1 MPQPEAKLNNN
12 GSIDIPPAMEGCYIK
27 APVIRWDGN
36 GEDTTQQDHIAVE
49 TAVALSFNGISHA
62 VMMATPANLEDFAL
76 GFSLTEGI
84 IDTPDELYN
93 LEVEH
98 HPEGIE
104 VLMSISSQRLAELKQ
119 RRRNL
124 TGRTGCGL
132 CGTESLCEAIKP
144 IKKTSGITEISDKA
158 IQYAVNSLNDF
169 QILQNLCGA
178 VHGAAWCSP
187 EGEIQFI
194 REDVGRHNALDK
206 LIGGLHRSKINTSEG
221 FVLVTSRASYEMVQK
236 TTSQGIGALAAVSAP
251 TSLAIDLAKESGL
264 KLVGFSR
271 PGRHVYYT

>member
-1 MPQPEAKLNNN
+1 MPQPEAALSKKHSDNNPSKL
-12 GSIDIPPAMEGCYIK
+12 EGCYHETS
-27 APVIRWDGN
+27 VTRWNSDG
-36 GEDTTQQDHIAVE
+36 ERTIEQDHIAIE
-49 TAVALSFNGISHA
+49 AAVALSYNGISHA
-62 VMMATPANLEDFAL
+62 VMMATPADLEDFAL

-84 IDTPDELYN
+84 LHSPSELYDLN
-93 LEVEH
+93 AEN

-104 VLMSISSQRLAELKQ
+104 VSMSISSQRITELKQ

-144 IKKTSGITEISDKA
+144 VKETSGLTDISDEA
-158 IQYAVNSLNDF
+158 VQNAVNSLH
-169 QILQNLCGA
+169 QYQALQNLCGA
-178 VHGAAWCSP
+178 VHGAAWCNVS
-187 EGEIQFI
+187 GEIQFV

-206 LIGGLHRSKINTSEG
+206 LIGAIHRQSIDTSTG

-251 TSLAIDLAKESGL
+251 TSLAIDLAKDSGL
-264 KLVGFSR
+264 KLIGFSR
-271 PGRHVYYT
+271 PGRHVSYT